1 TKLDSSGNFLWAQK
15 LGGTSSD
22 IGLGIN
28 TDANGNIY
36 ATGTLNANSDI
47 NNSTSLSTSDTF
59 IRKLD
64 TNGNILWTKNLGG
77 SSLDSGSSVINDQD
91 GNTYVSGFF
100 SGTVTFDNITLTSA
114 GNNDAF
120 ITKLDRSGK
129 FLW

>member
-1 TKLDSSGNFLWAQK
+1 M
-15 LGGTSSD
+15 GGTSSD